1 MYLFELDE
9 MDFVRAAIANA
20 KAENMTL
27 DDLEACA
34 EHAADVD
41 DFDYAVNLLAQM
53 QVSDNG

>member
-20 KAENMTL
+20 MAENMTL
-27 DDLEACA
+27 EDLWACA

-41 DFDYAVNLLAQM
+41 DFDEAVNLLAQM
-53 QVSDNG
+53 QVKREP